1 MLKSPSVLG
10 GFFYKLMSSSKH
22 EMNSTVREARKWLSG
37 YFHKNTSRSCL
48 SFWKTISAV
57 ISYRWWR
64 KSAPPQTC
72 EKRLKKVSYCLLDII
87 EKIIKV
93 NWSPQLALA
102 NIFIQPAR
110 YFGVHILLDL
120 VLYSAFLL
128 VISSCK
134 SSTISF
140 VQQDYNGGSTL

>member
-22 EMNSTVREARKWLSG
+22 EMNSTAKEARKWLSG

-72 EKRLKKVSYCLLDII
+72 EKRLKKVSYSLLDII

-110 YFGVHILLDL
+110 YFGVHIMLDL

>member
-22 EMNSTVREARKWLSG
+22 EMNSTAKEARKWLSG

-72 EKRLKKVSYCLLDII
+72 EKRLKKVSYSLLDII
-87 EKIIKV
+87 EKIVKV